1 MIYLSAI
8 LLSLFITITLIPMF
22 KRMAIRLHAMDVPDE
37 RKVHPRP
44 MPKAGGAAMA
54 LGTLIPVI
62 LWAPASPFVRS
73 LLIGAGIVVFFGLA
87 DDFLDIGYPVK
98 FAGQV
103 AAALVV
109 ILYGGMKIVSL
120 GGLLPADASLPGWLS
135 IGLTLI
141 AVVGVT
147 NAINLADG
155 LDGLAGGIS
164 LLSFILISYLAYSVG
179 NAAIAL
185 ASFTVTGAIF
195 GFLRFNTYP
204 ASLFMGDA
212 GSQLLGFL
220 AVTLSVGL
228 TQGNMPYSPLLPLVL
243 LGFPVLDTLT
253 VMLERVAKGRSPFL
267 PDKNHFHHKLMR
279 LGLFHTEAVVV
290 IYVLQAFLVISA
302 FLFRFYS
309 ERFLL
314 SFYVA
319 FSGLILAGFFFADR
333 RGWEFKRYD
342 FVDVVI
348 KGKLKILRDKAILIR
363 VSFKCVEYGLP
374 VLLILTCLL
383 PEALPAY
390 ISWISAGLLVIIILS
405 WFLKK
410 EWLGNTLRLG
420 LYLIAPFVVYFSES
434 GTAFTEHGRAMDLY
448 NLSFGLLVLF
458 LLLTLKFTRRK
469 QGFKVT
475 PMDFLILFMALV
487 LPNLPDAQIQ
497 SYHMGLLTAKI
508 IVFFFGFEVM
518 LEELRGEFGRIT
530 IAALAALMVTGI
542 KGFIS

>member
-22 KRMAIRLHAMDVPDE
+22 RRMAVKLHAMDIPDE

-44 MPKAGGAAMA
+44 MPKSGGPAMA
-54 LGTLIPVI
+54 LGTLIPFI
-62 LWAPASPFVRS
+62 LWAPASPFTRS
-73 LLIGAGIVVFFGLA
+73 LLIGAGIVVLFGLA
-87 DDFLDIGYPVK
+87 DDFLDISYLVK
-98 FAGQV
+98 FTGQV

-109 ILYGGMKIVSL
+109 IFYGGMKIVSL
-120 GGLLPADASLPGWLS
+120 GGLLPEDAVLPGWLS
-135 IGLTLI
+135 VGLTLI

-147 NAINLADG
+147 NAINLSDG

-164 LLSFILISYLAYSVG
+164 LLSFILIGYLAYRVG
-179 NAAIAL
+179 NTAIAL

-220 AVTLSVGL
+220 AVTLSLGL

-253 VMLERVAKGRSPFL
+253 VMLERVAKGRSPFM
-267 PDKNHFHHKLMR
+267 PDKNHFHHKLMK
-279 LGLFHTEAVVV
+279 LGLFHTESVLA

-309 ERFLL
+309 EWFLL

-319 FSGLILAGFFFADR
+319 FSGLILAGFFFADH

-342 FVDVVI
+342 FVDDVI
-348 KGKLKILRDKAILIR
+348 KGKLKVLRDKAILIR

-374 VLLILTCLL
+374 ALLILTCLL
-383 PEALPAY
+383 PKVLPVY
-390 ISWISAGLLVIIILS
+390 VSWIAAGLLVIIFLS
-405 WFLKK
+405 CLFKK
-410 EWLGNTLRLG
+410 AWLGNTLRLG

-434 GTAFTEHGRAMDLY
+434 DMALSEYSRAVDFY
-448 NLSFGLLVLF
+448 NLSFGALVLF

-487 LPNLPDAQIQ
+487 VPNLPDAQIQ

-530 IAALAALMVTGI
+530 TATIAALVVTGT